1 MIEIVRLTPED
12 TALTKAGSQLLRTA
26 FGPWPPRAAADE
38 DSDRYRRSTE
48 NNVVFAAVE
57 GRDLLG
63 VTSIRPDGQ
72 WFAGRELPMGGI
84 SAVAVAAHARR
95 RGVARKLLTRAIEQ
109 MHGDGRPVSTLYP
122 SIPPAYRS
130 FGWEVAGQLAVIDLP
145 TAVLSAA
152 GLAGPA
158 GVKPSTDVTL
168 RALDRSDPADADLQ
182 AVHALYTAAARPAV
196 GPLTR
201 TGPHFRLAKLA
212 ELDGVVIASVDGTD
226 AGYAS
231 WSRAA
236 ASDGSTRLE
245 VHDLIADR
253 QDVRDALL
261 TVAGSWQTSIRNTR
275 VRLADPVLG
284 GVGLPRGGHTLHEPW
299 MLRLIDVA
307 DAVAGRGFGP
317 LGGEV
322 DLEITDPQAPWND
335 GRWTLSVA
343 EGRGTLTPGGT
354 GAVKL
359 GPRGLAAVF
368 TGYAGAA
375 ALRSANLADGDET
388 AVARL
393 AALFAGPA
401 PWMLDD
407 F

>member
-1 MIEIVRLTPED
+1 MTEIVRLTPDDE
-12 TALTKAGSQLLRTA
+12 ALTTAGAHLLRNA
-26 FGPWPPRAAADE
+26 FGGPDRADK
-38 DSDRYRRSTE
+38 YRESTARD
-48 NNVVFAAVE
+48 VVFAAVD

-63 VTSIRPDGQ
+63 VTSIRPYGQ

-95 RGVARKLLTRAIEQ
+95 RGVARGLLTRAIEQ
-109 MHGDGRPVSTLYP
+109 MHGDGQPVSTLYP

-130 FGWEVAGQLAVIDLP
+130 FGWEVAGQLAVIELP
-145 TAVLSAA
+145 AALLATAGA
-152 GLAGPA
+152 AGPA
-158 GVKPSTDVTL
+158 GVKPTADVAL
-168 RALDRSDPADADLQ
+168 RALDRAQPSDADLA
-182 AVHALYTAAARPAV
+182 AVHALYTAAARGAV

-201 TGPHFRLAKLA
+201 TGPLFAPAKLA
-212 ELDGVVIASVDGTD
+212 EPDGVVIASVEGTD
-226 AGYAS
+226 AGYVS
-231 WSRAA
+231 WSREEIPDAA
-236 ASDGSTRLE
+236 PRLE

-261 TVAGSWQTSIRNTR
+261 AAAGSWHTSIRTTR
-275 VRLADPVLG
+275 VRLADPVIG
-284 GVGLPRGGHTLHEPW
+284 GIGLPRGRFTWHEPW
-299 MLRLIDVA
+299 MLRLVDVA
-307 DAVAGRGFGP
+307 GAVAGRGFGP
-317 LGGEV
+317 LGGDV

-343 EGRGTLTPGGT
+343 AGRGTLTPGGT

-375 ALRSANLADGDET
+375 ALRSANLADGDE
-388 AVARL
+388 ASLARL